1 MTERDFVYWLQGF
14 LELNRE
20 AENPTAL
27 TLDASQVKCIQ
38 RHLSLVLTNVT
49 SEVPSEKLS
58 SAIEE
63 VAKKVYTRTV
73 LPGTGRIC

>member
-27 TLDASQVKCIQ
+27 TLDAAQVKCIQ

-49 SEVPSEKLS
+49 SEVTPEKLPT
-58 SAIEE
+58 
-63 VAKKVYTRTV
+63 AKDYEFAKRYAK
-73 LPGTGRIC
+73 PGTGRIC